1 MLIINGCCP
10 LKSLKWM
17 RDSLDV
23 CQQIL
28 HALGHL
34 PLEAWIPKVVDIQS
48 GTLEKTAPRFLK
60 AEQKP
65 RFSAYGF
72 VGIRHEKTEMY
83 SISST
88 FMSMYLYMNISH
100 SCDCL
105 HINICVWFFQYTACW
120 NIETHDFYCC
130 MILSYHVSCRWKSNE
145 FCCLSSWFGTCE
157 SWVQP
162 DCLTRKKKK
171 LGKVWFFLEIG
182 FDSLSFQTASSW
194 PSLTI
199 NSFETS
205 LAFLVLDV
213 FHRKVQMSH
222 FPMAQPMEMFF

>member
-1 MLIINGCCP
+1 MKKQKC
-10 LKSLKWM
+10 
-17 RDSLDV
+17 
-23 CQQIL
+23 
-28 HALGHL
+28 
-34 PLEAWIPKVVDIQS
+34 IQS
-48 GTLEKTAPRFLK
+48 VVHSCPCIDTWI
-60 AEQKP
+60 
-65 RFSAYGF
+65 Y
-72 VGIRHEKTEMY
+72 HE
-83 SISST
+83 
-88 FMSMYLYMNISH
+88 
-100 SCDCL
+100 CDCL

-145 FCCLSSWFGTCE
+145 FCCLSSWFGLSPIQSPKVPKSETYE

-162 DCLTRKKKK
+162 DCLTLKKKK

-194 PSLTI
+194 PSLSI

-222 FPMAQPMEMFF
+222 FPMAQPMEMF

>member
-1 MLIINGCCP
+1 
-10 LKSLKWM
+10 M

-162 DCLTRKKKK
+162 DCLTRKKKTWKGMVFSWDWVWQSFISDSIK
-171 LGKVWFFLEIG
+171 LTKFDHQFFWDFFSIPCAWR
-182 FDSLSFQTASSW
+182 F
-194 PSLTI
+194 PSQGSNVPLPNGT
-199 NSFETS
+199 THG
-205 LAFLVLDV
+205 DV
-213 FHRKVQMSH
+213 FLN
-222 FPMAQPMEMFF
+222 